1 MTTRISLIY
10 DMSFIENILITQIQQ
25 TKKNGLLV
33 FSAFDYYQENF
44 KKISLHQ
51 TTLLTLF
58 SQ

>member
-1 MTTRISLIY
+1 M
-10 DMSFIENILITQIQQ
+10 QQ

-33 FSAFDYYQENF
+33 FSAFDYYQENL